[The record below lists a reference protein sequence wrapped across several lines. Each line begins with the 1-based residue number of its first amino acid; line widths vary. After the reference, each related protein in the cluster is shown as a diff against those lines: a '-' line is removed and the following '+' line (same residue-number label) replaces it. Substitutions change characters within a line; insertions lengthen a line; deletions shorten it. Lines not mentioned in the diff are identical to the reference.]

1 MVERSAVSL
10 HRNSQMAA
18 PVRNF
23 VPLSALIKR
32 RSGPSRCLFGAPDKE
47 ESIAYATNE
56 IKSEQDR
63 LSSKYNFDFENCSPL
78 AGKFQY
84 ENISNQ
90 DRVSE
95 IVEKMIENTG
105 EESESQADSEKTL
118 SQKNLTQ
125 FYTISR
131 KRQCPFKDEIEESL
145 TTKKVFTPR
154 MPSTTTSRH
163 ALQTVN

>member
-1 MVERSAVSL
+1 MP
-10 HRNSQMAA
+10 A
-18 PVRNF
+18 PVRSF
-23 VPLSALIKR
+23 VPLSSLIKR
-32 RSGPSRCLFGAPDKE
+32 RSGPQGPSRCLFGVPDKQ
-47 ESIAYATNE
+47 ESITVAQNE
-56 IKSEQDR
+56 IKSEQLR
-63 LSSKYNFDFENCSPL
+63 LSSKYNFYFENCSPL
-78 AGKFQY
+78 CGKFQY
-84 ENISNQ
+84 ENINFNSQQN
-90 DRVSE
+90 VSG
-95 IVEKMIENTG
+95 IVEKMIANTS
-105 EESESQADSEKTL
+105 EESENQSDSEKTL